1 MYMYRGNKII
11 LINPQPSIN
20 YLYNAQIN
28 REQFIVSIKMAI
40 VNISNNRNLS
50 PEDKKTYIEYLNDY
64 SDGILSN
71 DIVKLRD
78 AYRKLKHYEIKK
90 LVRCRNIN
98 PNIKQ
103 VLYGIIEY
111 QKNSNRNKGY

>member
-1 MYMYRGNKII
+1 MYMYRENKII
-11 LINPQPSIN
+11 LLNPQPSIN
-20 YLYNAQIN
+20 YLYNAQII
-28 REQFIVSIKMAI
+28 REQFIVSINMAI
-40 VNISNNRNLS
+40 VNILNNRNLS
-50 PEDKKTYIEYLNDY
+50 PEDKKTYIEYLKDY

-78 AYRKLKHYEIKK
+78 ACRKLKHYEIKK